1 MAECIKCVYEKDCP
15 RLKQQKQLSG
25 DDTTHRLLVSFFGCH
40 AFEERKNDN
49 ENRYF

>member
-25 DDTTHRLLVSFFGCH
+25 DDTTHRLLVEFYGCH
-40 AFEERKNDN
+40 AFKIKEKQN
-49 ENRYF
+49 E

>member
-1 MAECIKCVYEKDCP
+1 MAECIKCVYENNCP

-40 AFEERKNDN
+40 AFKIKEIQN
-49 ENRYF
+49 E